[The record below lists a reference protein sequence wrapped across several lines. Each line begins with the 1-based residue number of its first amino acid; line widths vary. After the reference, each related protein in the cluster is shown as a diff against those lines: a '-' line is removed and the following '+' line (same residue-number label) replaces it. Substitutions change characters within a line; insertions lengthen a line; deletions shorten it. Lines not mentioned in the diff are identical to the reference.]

1 MFNYLK
7 FTKITLFFI
16 GLISFSLNST
26 VLAQNVASEVKLSS
40 QEQTNLNQGKVILKG
55 EKGDYLGQ
63 VLATG
68 NLDTAWQVLTDYN
81 NFSSFMPNITSS
93 KIVVNEGDR
102 KIFEQVNVVDLLF
115 FKEKFTVQI
124 EAKETKPY
132 KVDFQQFKG
141 NLKSLSGTWQV
152 KQLNSRQI
160 LVTHRV
166 KVEPESNTEKPF
178 FYGIYES
185 SLENTLKAIAQ
196 EITQRSQSSK
206 AISY

>member
-7 FTKITLFFI
+7 LTKITLFI
-16 GLISFSLNST
+16 GLISFSLNFT
-26 VLAQNVASEVKLSS
+26 VLAQNAASEVKLST

-55 EKGDYLGQ
+55 EKGAYLGQ

-81 NFSSFMPNITSS
+81 NFPSFMPNIASS
-93 KIVVNEGDR
+93 KIVVERGDR

-132 KVDFQQFKG
+132 KVDFQQFQG
-141 NLKSLSGTWQV
+141 DLKSLSGTWQI
-152 KQLNSRQI
+152 KQINSRQI

-185 SLENTLKAIAQ
+185 YLENTLKAIAQ

-206 AISY
+206 ANSY

>member
-7 FTKITLFFI
+7 LTKITLFFI
-16 GLISFSLNST
+16 GFISFSLNFT
-26 VLAQNVASEVKLSS
+26 VLAQNVAPEVKLSS

-55 EKGDYLGQ
+55 KKGDYLGQ

-81 NFSSFMPNITSS
+81 NFHSFMPNIASS
-93 KIVVNEGDR
+93 KIVVDRGDR

-132 KVDFQQFKG
+132 KVDFQQFQG
-141 NLKSLSGTWQV
+141 DLKSLSGTWQV
-152 KQLNSRQI
+152 KQVNSRQI